1 MNISYNWLKNYLD
14 LNLPAQEISQLLTD
28 TGLEVEGITEVES
41 VKGGL
46 KGVVIGEVMSKVQH
60 PNADRLSVTTVNVGE
75 DETIQIVCGAPNVA
89 VGQKVPVATVGTL
102 LYDGDESFK
111 IKKGKL
117 RGEASLGMICA
128 EDELGLGKGHD
139 GIMVLEENA
148 IVGTPAA
155 EYFKLESDIVF
166 EIGLTPNRSDAMGH
180 IGVARDLMTVLNHKG
195 NKLQMCK
202 PSTKDFKV
210 DNTNGTIAVEVADAD
225 LCPRYS
231 GVSISGIKVDNS
243 PEWLQNK
250 LKAIGIMPTN
260 NVVDITN
267 YVLHEIGQPLH
278 PFDADKIEGNKV
290 VVATVN
296 DKTKFTTLD
305 EQERELSAADLMI
318 SDAKKPMCIAGVF
331 GGLESGVSEKTTSIF
346 LESAYFNPVSVRK
359 TAKRHNLSTDASFRF
374 ERGCDPNSTV
384 YALKRAAL
392 LIQEICGGTI
402 SSEVIDI
409 YPNKIEHFSV
419 ELTYAKM
426 DNLIGEKI
434 DREVVKAIL
443 INLEIEISKENPDGL
458 SLLVPPF
465 RADVQREVD
474 VIEEILRIYGF
485 NTVAISAKLNTT
497 ISHADGVNPEDVRN
511 IISDLLSSTGFNEA
525 MNNSLTKGKYTALIP
540 ELDMEQNVEI
550 LNPLSQDLNVMRQSL
565 LFSGLE
571 NIAYNQN
578 RRNADIKFY
587 EFGKTYH
594 KTEEGNE
601 ENQHL
606 QILVSGRKVSEN
618 WDTNAGIA
626 DFYFIK
632 EKVEHILSRL
642 GVKKIKSEAINTH
655 GFSDG
660 LMYKFKKKR
669 MVCFGKLNT
678 KLCKSFGVKSTVYA
692 ADFNW
697 DLILELAGYAKIKY
711 QEVSK
716 FPSVRRDLSLL
727 IDKSVSFAELKKIA
741 TATDNKILK
750 SVNLFDVYEGDKL
763 PNGKKSYALSFIMA
777 DETKTLTDKYVDK
790 VMDKLMK
797 SFTDKAGA
805 EIR

>member
-1 MNISYNWLKNYLD
+1 MNISYNWLRNYLNI
-14 LNLPAQEISQLLTD
+14 NLSTEEVSQLLTD
-28 TGLEVEGITEVES
+28 IGLEVEGVKKIES

-46 KGVVIGEVMSKVQH
+46 KGVVIGEVMTKIQH

-75 DETIQIVCGAPNVA
+75 DEPIQIVCGAPNVA
-89 VGQKVPVATVGTL
+89 AGQKVPVATVGTV

-111 IKKGKL
+111 IKKGKI
-117 RGEASLGMICA
+117 RGEVSLGMICA

-139 GIMVLEENA
+139 GIMVLDA
-148 IVGTPAA
+148 TAKVGAPAA

-195 NKLQMCK
+195 EKLQMCK
-202 PSTKDFKV
+202 PSVKDFKV
-210 DNTNGTIAVEVADAD
+210 NNTNKTISIEVADAD

-231 GVSISGIKVDNS
+231 GVSISGIKIADS

-250 LKAIGIMPTN
+250 LKAIGITPTN

-267 YVLHEIGQPLH
+267 YVLYETGQPLH
-278 PFDADKIEGNKV
+278 AFDLAKVEGNKI
-290 VVATVN
+290 VVATVKE
-296 DKTKFTTLD
+296 KTKFTTLD
-305 EQERELSAADLMI
+305 EKERELSAADLMI
-318 SDAKKPMCIAGVF
+318 SDAKKPLCIAGVF
-331 GGLESGVSEKTTSIF
+331 GGLESGVTEKTTDIF

-374 ERGCDPNSTV
+374 ERGCDPNITI

-392 LIQEICGGTI
+392 LITEICGGVI
-402 SSEVIDI
+402 ASEITDI
-409 YPNKIEHFSV
+409 YPNPIAHFGV
-419 ELTYAKM
+419 ELTYEKM
-426 DNLIGEKI
+426 DSLIGEKI
-434 DREVVKAIL
+434 DREVVKSIL
-443 INLEIEISKENPDGL
+443 RDLEIEITEATEKGL

-485 NTVAISAKLNTT
+485 NTVAIPLKLNTI
-497 ISHADGVNPEDVRN
+497 ISHTDGVNPEQIRN
-511 IISDLLSSTGFNEA
+511 VISDLLSSTGFNEA

-540 ELDMEQNVEI
+540 ELDVNQNVEI

-578 RRNADIKFY
+578 RKNADIKFY

-594 KTEEGNE
+594 KSEEGNA

-606 QILVSGRKVSEN
+606 QILVSGRVQAEN
-618 WDTNAGIA
+618 WNTNADKA

-642 GVKKIKSEAINTH
+642 GLKKNKAESINTH
-655 GFSDG
+655 GFSEG

-669 MVCFGKLNT
+669 LVCFGKLDK
-678 KLCKSFGVKSTVYA
+678 KLCKSFGVKQAVYA

-697 DLILELAGYAKIKY
+697 DLILELAGYTKIKY
-711 QEVSK
+711 HEVSK

-727 IDKSVSFAELKKIA
+727 IDKSVSFDELKKIA
-741 TATDNKILK
+741 TATENKILK

-763 PNGKKSYALSFIMA
+763 PEGKKSYALSFTMA

-790 VMDKLMK
+790 VMEKLMN

-805 EIR
+805 EVR